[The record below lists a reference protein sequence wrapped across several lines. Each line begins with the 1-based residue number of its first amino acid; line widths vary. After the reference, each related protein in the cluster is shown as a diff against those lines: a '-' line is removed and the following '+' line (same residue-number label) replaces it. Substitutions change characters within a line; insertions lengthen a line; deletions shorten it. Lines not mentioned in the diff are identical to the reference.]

1 MTIGVFVLCG
11 HQTRFILQSM
21 SDTPLLK
28 NRENG
33 KAQDYDLSAANRHQL
48 LKRKSGT
55 FFVRLVSYL
64 KSRLEFKWALKITA
78 VFENMPIQAN
88 WKTS

>member
-1 MTIGVFVLCG
+1 MRPSNEIYFTINVRYAFE
-11 HQTRFILQSM
+11 
-21 SDTPLLK
+21 K

-88 WKTS
+88 CKTS

>member
-21 SDTPLLK
+21 SDTHLLK

-33 KAQDYDLSAANRHQL
+33 KAQENDLSAANRHQL
-48 LKRKSGT
+48 LKIKSGT
-55 FFVRLVSYL
+55 YFVR
-64 KSRLEFKWALKITA
+64 
-78 VFENMPIQAN
+78 
-88 WKTS
+88 